1 MVITF
6 PTNTRD
12 TINDIR
18 DAIGRN
24 VTFVYTIESDCPTCD
39 LDPVSNTSVDSF
51 CPTCSGIGY
60 LYTLSG
66 YTVKAHITWGQ
77 ADINN
82 WQSAGQLFDGDCRI
96 QVEYLPET
104 ITVLNLNPYVEVDG
118 KKMSIKKKILRGVPN
133 LNRIL
138 LDLNEQESEV

>member
-1 MVITF
+1 MTIPF
-6 PTNTRD
+6 PLNTRD
-12 TINDIR
+12 TINEIR
-18 DAIGRN
+18 DMIGRE
-24 VTFVYTIESDCPTCD
+24 VTFVMTLESDCPTCE

-60 LYTLSG
+60 IYTLSG
-66 YTVKAHITWGQ
+66 YTVMAHITWGQ

-96 QVEYLPET
+96 QVDLIPEN

-118 KKMSIKKKILRGVPN
+118 KKMSIKKKILRGVPS

-138 LDLNEQESEV
+138 LDLKEQESEA